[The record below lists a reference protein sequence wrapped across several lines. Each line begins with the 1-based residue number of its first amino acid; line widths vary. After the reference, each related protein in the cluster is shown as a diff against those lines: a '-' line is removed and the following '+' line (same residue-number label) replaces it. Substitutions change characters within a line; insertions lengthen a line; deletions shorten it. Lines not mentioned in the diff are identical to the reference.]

1 MDMNYRT
8 LGKTGFQISELSLG
22 TWQVGGRWGQ
32 TFNEE
37 NAKSIL
43 NRAIDKGINFIDT
56 ADVYGNGLSEK
67 MVGEVVRS
75 RSDRIYVATKCGRRL
90 NPHNNTSYTPEA
102 LRNFVEDS
110 LRNSGLETL
119 DLIQLHCPPSEVY
132 ERDEIFE
139 LFDSLK
145 KEGKILNMGVSVEL
159 VEDAIKALA
168 YENMTT
174 VQIIFNM
181 FRHKPAEDFFQLA
194 REKEVGIIVRVPLA
208 SGLLTGMYSRETRF
222 QRSDHRFFNR
232 HGAMFDKGETFS
244 GVDYETGLDAVEEI
258 RKLFPGR
265 ENLAPLALKWV
276 LMFDQVSCVIPG
288 ASREEQLDSNLSVL
302 EESPFTPE
310 QMDGIA
316 GIYNTHIKDQVHHL
330 W

>member
-1 MDMNYRT
+1 MKYRI
-8 LGKTGFQISELSLG
+8 LGKTGFEISEISLG

-32 TFNEE
+32 DFNEN
-37 NAKSIL
+37 NAKSLL
-43 NRAIDKGINFIDT
+43 NRAIDSGINFIDT
-56 ADVYGNGLSEK
+56 ADVYGDGLSEK

-75 RSDRIYVATKCGRRL
+75 RTERVFVATKCGRRL
-90 NPHNNTSYTPEA
+90 SPHNNAAYTPEA
-102 LRNFVEDS
+102 LRSFVEDS
-110 LRNSGLETL
+110 LSNSGLEAL

-139 LFDSLK
+139 LFGRLK
-145 KEGKILNMGVSVEL
+145 DEGKILNMGVSVEL
-159 VEDAIKALA
+159 VEEAIKALA
-168 YENMTT
+168 YDNMSS

-194 REKEVGIIVRVPLA
+194 SEKDVGIIVRVPLA
-208 SGLLTGMYSRETRF
+208 SGLLTGQYTRETRF
-222 QRSDHRFFNR
+222 ERSDHRFFNR
-232 HGAMFDKGETFS
+232 QGAMFDKGETFS
-244 GVDYETGLDAVEEI
+244 GVDYETGLVAVEEI

-265 ENLAPLALKWV
+265 ENLAPLALRWV

-302 EESPFTPE
+302 EESPFTVE
-310 QMDGIA
+310 QMEGITS
-316 GIYNTHIKDQVHHL
+316 IYNTYLREQVHPL

>member
-1 MDMNYRT
+1 MKYRI
-8 LGKTGFQISELSLG
+8 LGKTGFKISEISLG

-32 TFNEE
+32 DFNES
-37 NAKSIL
+37 NAKGIL

-75 RSDRIYVATKCGRRL
+75 RTERVYVATKCGRRL
-90 NPHNNTSYTPEA
+90 NPHNNAAYTPEA
-102 LRNFVEDS
+102 LRSFVEDS
-110 LRNSGLETL
+110 LSNSGLEAL

-139 LFDSLK
+139 LFERLK
-145 KEGKILNMGVSVEL
+145 DEGKILNMGVSVEL
-159 VEDAIKALA
+159 VEDAVKALA
-168 YENMTT
+168 YDNMTS

-181 FRHKPAEDFFQLA
+181 FRHKPAEEFFQLA
-194 REKEVGIIVRVPLA
+194 SEQDVGTIVRVPLA
-208 SGLLTGMYSRETRF
+208 SGLLTGQYTRETRF
-222 QRSDHRFFNR
+222 ERSDHRFFNR

-244 GVDYETGLDAVEEI
+244 GVDYKTGLDAVEEI

-265 ENLAPLALKWV
+265 ENLAPLALRWV

-302 EESPFTPE
+302 KESPFTVE
-310 QMDGIA
+310 EMEGIQR
-316 GIYNTHIKDQVHHL
+316 IYNTYLREQIHPL